1 MTTRAGL
8 LAYIRERLAD
18 ATQWS
23 DATLNVWINQAIL
36 DYSHYFPYVATK
48 SYTFTSISHSFTIS
62 NLAPA
67 PLRVLRVEYP
77 DGMTPPRYLTP
88 IPKTD
93 PRFWG
98 GAYYEVVGEPP
109 TDIFL
114 GEEAAVGEAVE
125 VSYTAIHTLPTQD
138 ASVLTV
144 PDIHLEALILFCLW
158 KAAEEILMA
167 EAINPDSLE
176 FLVSQKGLN
185 VIRLERIYRNKIWE
199 FQQSSSSRVA
209 GFWRMDGADRIY

>member
-1 MTTRAGL
+1 
-8 LAYIRERLAD
+8 
-18 ATQWS
+18 
-23 DATLNVWINQAIL
+23 VWINQAIL
-36 DYSHYFPYVATK
+36 DYSHYFPYAVTK

-62 NLAPA
+62 NLTPA

-77 DGMTPPRYLTP
+77 DGETPPRYLTP
-88 IPKTD
+88 ISKTD
-93 PRFWG
+93 PRFWE
-98 GAYYEVVGEPP
+98 GAYYEAVGEPP

-114 GEEAAVGEAVE
+114 GEEAAAGEVVE
-125 VSYTAIHTLPTQD
+125 ITYTAIHTLPTQD

-144 PDIHLEALILFCLW
+144 PDIHLDALILFCLW
-158 KAAEEILMA
+158 KAAEEILMT
-167 EAINPDSLE
+167 EEIDPDSLE

-185 VIRLERIYRNKIWE
+185 MIRLERVYRNKIWE